1 MHKKRLAIGLRRGPY
16 SAPLD
21 LLPGFKRAASRQEM
35 EYMEGT
41 RGRGEKRG
49 SLGITLY
56 HQFMDSPLCDRPTEL
71 TWISDKRCHRN
82 C

>member
-21 LLPGFKRAASRQEM
+21 LLAGFKRAASRQEM

-41 RGRGEKRG
+41 RGRGEKKR
-49 SLGITLY
+49 
-56 HQFMDSPLCDRPTEL
+56 QFRDPPLPPIYGFATV
-71 TWISDKRCHRN
+71 
-82 C
+82 